1 MQTSGVRRQTLGS
14 RALAS
19 MHMRSTATL
28 QPCQPSELT
37 WHNVE
42 GFVVFIKQ
50 YFYAKRT
57 IMDSSVIVL
66 ASCDMTCMQSR
77 GPTSSLSTMN
87 PVLRNPTSQFCLTS
101 SLSLSYLAPLLGLLN
116 DLDVVLLLYMAVSI
130 QFHAPFTSNI
140 PSIFPSHPACSCTA

>member
-1 MQTSGVRRQTLGS
+1 
-14 RALAS
+14 
-19 MHMRSTATL
+19 
-28 QPCQPSELT
+28 
-37 WHNVE
+37 
-42 GFVVFIKQ
+42 
-50 YFYAKRT
+50 
-57 IMDSSVIVL
+57 MDSSVIVL

-101 SLSLSYLAPLLGLLN
+101 DLSLSYFALLLGLLN